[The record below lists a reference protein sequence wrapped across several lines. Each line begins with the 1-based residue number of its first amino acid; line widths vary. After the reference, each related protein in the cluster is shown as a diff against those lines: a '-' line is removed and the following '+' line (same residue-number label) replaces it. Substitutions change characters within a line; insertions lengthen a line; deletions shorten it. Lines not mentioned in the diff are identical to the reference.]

1 MSSFI
6 NFTPDLVVESPGRIN
21 LIGEHTDYN
30 LGYVLPTAI
39 DKKITL
45 KLRKNNSSDCNVY
58 SLDNE
63 KSITFS
69 LDKIKPSKQ
78 SWENYI
84 LGVLHEIQLLTDKL
98 AGFDCVLNS
107 TLPIGSGLSS
117 SAALECG
124 LAFGL
129 NELFDLGLSKTQ
141 IVNLSRAA
149 EHNYVGTKCG
159 IMDQY
164 ASVMSKSG
172 YVIKLDC
179 RSLAS
184 EYIPLNLG
192 DHKLLLLNTNISHSL
207 ADSEYN
213 TRLQECLTGVNAVK
227 GLYPYVASLRD
238 VDHKMLTAVKET
250 ITATIFNRCNYIIE
264 ENDRVLKA
272 SEALTK
278 GDLTSFGLLMYG
290 SHEGLQHKYEVSC
303 PELDFMVEYSR
314 TKDFIL
320 GARMMGG
327 GFGGCTINL
336 IHKDAIEDY
345 ITEIASAYKSKFNIE
360 LDAYIAMPDHGTMLK
375 TL

>member
-1 MSSFI
+1 MSFFI

-30 LGYVLPTAI
+30 LGFVLPTAI

-45 KLRKNNSSDCNVY
+45 KLRKNNSSNCNVH

-63 KSITFS
+63 KSVTFS
-69 LDKIKPSKQ
+69 LDKIEPSKQ

-98 AGFDCVLNS
+98 SGFDCVLNS
-107 TLPIGSGLSS
+107 SLPIGSGLSS

-192 DHKLLLLNTNISHSL
+192 DYKLLLLNTNISHSL

-213 TRLQECLTGVNAVK
+213 TRLQECLTGVEAMK
-227 GLYPYVASLRD
+227 TLYPYVASLRD
-238 VDHKMLTAVKET
+238 ADQEMLTAVKDT
-250 ITATIFNRCNYIIE
+250 ISTTVFNRCNYIIE

-272 SEALTK
+272 SEALTQ
-278 GDLTSFGLLMYG
+278 GDLTSFGVLMYG
-290 SHEGLQHKYEVSC
+290 SHDGLQHKYEVSC

-314 TKDFIL
+314 TKEFIL
-320 GARMMGG
+320 GSRMMGG

-336 IHKDAIEDY
+336 IHKDAIENY
-345 ITEIASAYKSKFNIE
+345 ITEVASAYKTKFNIE